1 MGDTF
6 IRGSCKNYLNSFI
19 KRVYVHIHIYI
30 YIIYIYIFLC
40 FFLLNTESQSKL
52 DMSEGW
58 EIYIIQLILLVRC
71 TGLTS
76 TFFKKYIYIMYIYM
90 CVYVYLYVP
99 LLYKIYSLLKN
110 QLRLF
115 SKKHTKSKM
124 VSPRG
129 LIAARSVSAEKIS
142 LVEVIK
148 FYLQIKAISLITFV
162 FFFYTCILASLIL
175 FLVSFFHFLFYLT
188 RTRSHI
194 LPTRYYEPQYS
205 M

>member
-1 MGDTF
+1 MCVCVF
-6 IRGSCKNYLNSFI
+6 
-19 KRVYVHIHIYI
+19 
-30 YIIYIYIFLC
+30 IYIF
-40 FFLLNTESQSKL
+40 
-52 DMSEGW
+52 D
-58 EIYIIQLILLVRC
+58 
-71 TGLTS
+71 
-76 TFFKKYIYIMYIYM
+76 
-90 CVYVYLYVP
+90 VP

-162 FFFYTCILASLIL
+162 FFYTCILASLIL

-194 LPTRYYEPQYS
+194 LSTRYYES
-205 M
+205 